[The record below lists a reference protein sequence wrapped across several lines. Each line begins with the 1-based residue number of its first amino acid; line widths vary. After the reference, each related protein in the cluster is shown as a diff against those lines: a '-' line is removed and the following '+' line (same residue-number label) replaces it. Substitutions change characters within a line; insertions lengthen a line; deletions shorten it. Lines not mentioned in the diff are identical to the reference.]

1 VGGEAVRVKVGRL
14 DGVQMSVAPEHED
27 CRRAAERT
35 GRSVRTVWAEALA
48 AASAGWKPGHDG

>member
-1 VGGEAVRVKVGRL
+1 VRVKVGRL

-48 AASAGWKPGHDG
+48 AASGDRKPGHDG